1 MINVKN
7 IIIRVVATIT
17 YYYNISSHTKISD
30 KFEISN
36 KINIVL
42 IFPSSENAYI
52 IFKILPPLTVFS
64 ITPPRN

>member
-7 IIIRVVATIT
+7 ITIRVVATIT
-17 YYYNISSHTKISD
+17 YYYISSHTKTSD

-64 ITPPRN
+64 ITPPLN